1 MDCSQE
7 ILMNKQVK
15 QSLEKNM
22 WKTIQKDGVG
32 WECDIF
38 SVSSHCL
45 SFFLFFFLSFLPY
58 ILFCFVCGFLGCLF
72 CFILFCFVFLIFL
85 SIYCSLFWVFY
96 TWQPLFKISVLS
108 NVKFI
113 LFRSSLN
120 LLQSKTVCLFKKI
133 LS

>member
-1 MDCSQE
+1 MLSRNFDEQTG
-7 ILMNKQVK
+7 
-15 QSLEKNM
+15 
-22 WKTIQKDGVG
+22 KTIIGKKHVKNHSKRWGGLRV
-32 WECDIF
+32 WHFFRFLSLSLFF
-38 SVSSHCL
+38 S
-45 SFFLFFFLSFLPY
+45 FFFLSFLPY

-85 SIYCSLFWVFY
+85 STYCSLFWVFY

-120 LLQSKTVCLFKKI
+120 LLQWKTVCLFKKI

>member
-15 QSLEKNM
+15 KSLGKNM

-32 WECDIF
+32 WECNIF
-38 SVSSHCL
+38 SVSSHYL
-45 SFFLFFFLSFLPY
+45 SFFLFFSLFSSFHFVL
-58 ILFCFVCGFLGCLF
+58 FVCGSLGCLF
-72 CFILFCFVFLIFL
+72 CFILFRFVFLIFL
-85 SIYCSLFWVFY
+85 STYCSLFWVFH

-113 LFRSSLN
+113 LFRSSLS

-133 LS
+133 SS